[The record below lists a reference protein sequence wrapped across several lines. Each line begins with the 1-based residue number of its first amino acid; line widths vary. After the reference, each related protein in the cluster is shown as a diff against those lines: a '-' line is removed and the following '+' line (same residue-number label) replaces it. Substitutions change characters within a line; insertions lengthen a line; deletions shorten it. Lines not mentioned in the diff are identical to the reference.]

1 MEFVELTDKEYEK
14 FVNGHPEESYM
25 QSLDLKNFKNNND
38 IKCYIVGVK
47 ENKKVVAAT
56 LMYSIGTF
64 MKKKRF
70 YSSRG
75 FIIDYNNKK
84 LLTFFVDKIKE
95 YIKKLDG
102 MSLTIDPNIIY
113 RIRNSNGEIIDD
125 KTNDEVINNLKDLGF
140 IHFGFNKYF
149 ETMQV
154 RWVYRLELNSDYEE
168 LKNNFSKSTRKN
180 IESTYNNGVKVRV
193 GNIEDIKSLSKIFK
207 ETAERDEFNTKSY
220 EYYKSMVESMPN
232 NVKVYMA
239 YIDTKEYLEKTKEK
253 KELEEKNNKEILE
266 KMKTGMVG
274 NKLTNKK
281 EVSDKLIEKYN
292 EEIKY
297 AKELLKEYPNGVDIG
312 ALISVK
318 SGTDYISLSSGTL
331 TNYKKFYPKYALYD
345 AHIKDA
351 YKMGYKYVNFY
362 GISGDFNQSNK
373 YWGIYEFKRGFNGN
387 VIEYIGQFTLPIGTT
402 YKVFKTLKR
411 IKKMVRK

>member
-1 MEFVELTDKEYEK
+1 MEFVELTDKEYDN
-14 FVNGHPEESYM
+14 FVKGHSEESYM
-25 QSLDLKNFKNNND
+25 QSLDLKNFKENNN

-47 ENKKVVAAT
+47 ENKKVIAAT

-75 FIIDYNNKK
+75 FIIDYNNTE

-95 YIKKLDG
+95 YIKKLNG

-113 RIRNSNGEIIDD
+113 RVRNSNGEIISDE
-125 KTNDEVINNLKDLGF
+125 KNDEVVNLLKKLGF

-253 KELEEKNNKEILE
+253 KKLEENNNKEILE

-281 EVSDKLIEKYN
+281 EVSDNLIEKYN

-351 YKMGYKYVNFY
+351 YKMKYKYVNFY

-387 VIEYIGQFTLPIGTT
+387 VVEYIGEFTLGIGVK
-402 YKVFKTLKR
+402 YKLFKLLKK
-411 IKKMVRK
+411 IKKLIKR